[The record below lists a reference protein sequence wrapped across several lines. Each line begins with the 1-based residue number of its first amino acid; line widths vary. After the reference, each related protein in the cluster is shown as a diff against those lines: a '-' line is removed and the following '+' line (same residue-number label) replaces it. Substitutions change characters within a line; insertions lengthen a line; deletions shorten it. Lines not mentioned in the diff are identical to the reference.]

1 MATNEEIIRELYA
14 MAEGDSLNADRFV
27 SIFAE
32 DGYFLDVAS
41 GGKWIGNEVRQ
52 PVEGLASAFPDMHRE
67 LLQVY
72 STADDV
78 VVVELKLQG
87 THQGDFHTPA
97 GVIPATG
104 KTFDVPCCDVF
115 HIEHGK
121 VKSFHCYNMPSIWL
135 AQLGVSGG

>member
-1 MATNEEIIRELYA
+1 MTNNEEIIRELYA
-14 MAEGDSLNADRFV
+14 TAEGNNLNADRFV
-27 SIFAE
+27 SIFAD

-41 GGKWIGNEVRQ
+41 GGKWTGDEVRQ
-52 PVEGLASAFPDMHRE
+52 PVEGLASAFPDIHRD
-67 LLQVY
+67 LVRVY
-72 STADDV
+72 SAADGV

-87 THQGDFHTPA
+87 THTGDFHTPS

-115 HIEHGK
+115 HVENGR

-135 AQLGVSGG
+135 AQLGVTGG